1 MLLGYMNIS
10 VQNKAF
16 VLFLFIYI
24 FYYFQTDDFVW
35 TISYVHM
42 YVKHTSYYQ

>member
-1 MLLGYMNIS
+1 MLLEYMNIS

-16 VLFLFIYI
+16 VLFLFFYI

-35 TISYVHM
+35 TISYVV
-42 YVKHTSYYQ
+42 YVRQANL

>member
-1 MLLGYMNIS
+1 MLLRYMNIS

-35 TISYVHM
+35 TISYVG
-42 YVKHTSYYQ
+42 YVRQANL